1 MNEQLKFLILLFY
14 YERPEI
20 VKDALESIAASHY
33 KNYEVAFID
42 DSEDCKPGEG
52 VYRQFLYKEGSSNL
66 YCHTEDTQ
74 EAKLARGGSMFGAAA
89 NAIMLASAADV
100 VIPLC
105 DDDRLTPW
113 YLGQLN
119 KFYTNNPEVM
129 YSYCDVITFD
139 PSKEDWKDKLTE
151 PASPH
156 FLNANHNPHPGGNS
170 KDSSQMSFRM
180 TCIKEGGARWVAP
193 LTACL
198 DFHMWNSLNS
208 LYGPAVWNGVV
219 GQVKAYW
226 AKQLGGRGTTYT
238 NAE

>member
-1 MNEQLKFLILLFY
+1 MDESLKFLILLFY

-20 VKDALESIAASHY
+20 VKGALESIAASHY

-42 DSEDCKPGEG
+42 DSEDYKPGKA

-74 EAKLARGGSMFGAAA
+74 EAKLARGGSLFGAAA
-89 NAIMLASAADV
+89 NAIMLASDADV

-119 KFYTNNPEVM
+119 KFYTDHPEIM
-129 YSYCDVITFD
+129 YSYCDVIIHD
-139 PSKEDWKDKLTE
+139 PSVEDWKDTLSRSNPE
-151 PASPH
+151 H
-156 FLNANHNPHPGGNS
+156 FLNINHNPHPGGNS

-180 TCIKEGGARWVAP
+180 GCIKEGGARWLAP

-198 DFHMWNSLNS
+198 DFHMWNSLCN
-208 LYGPAVWNGVV
+208 LYGVAHFNGTI

-226 AKQLGGRGTTYT
+226 AKQLGGRGNTYGNT
-238 NAE
+238 E